1 MGKFFEY
8 LINNIIY
15 EINIIIST
23 LKLSEFHTSSDQNYH
38 IWKLVFCYLH
48 LASAFLSIS
57 SFSINIYF
65 KCLTLLTYVLVVIFD
80 NLERSKIGNIK
91 SFDFE
96 IIKQFYYEFIIILN
110 IIIIYDIYKV
120 IKEKCTDKKNEIK
133 ELDNNFLIEDNETG
147 FSNEINEDKKF
158 ELHPIKK
165 NGKYNKIENMYLNKI
180 KLNEQL
186 LSTEKEKYNNLLREK
201 EEESRQLIQ
210 LNSQNLGL
218 LNENER

>member
-96 IIKQFYYEFIIILN
+96 IIKQFYF
-110 IIIIYDIYKV
+110 
-120 IKEKCTDKKNEIK
+120 
-133 ELDNNFLIEDNETG
+133 ELFLI
-147 FSNEINEDKKF
+147 I
-158 ELHPIKK
+158 PIIFILYDLIK
-165 NGKYNKIENMYLNKI
+165 N
-180 KLNEQL
+180 
-186 LSTEKEKYNNLLREK
+186 
-201 EEESRQLIQ
+201 
-210 LNSQNLGL
+210 
-218 LNENER
+218 